1 MYQFPN
7 KSDFKR
13 TQIVIKNLMKK
24 TMIIIQNLST
34 FLKTY
39 PHNFNKNEQYIDYQQ
54 VSSNYLNY
62 QFVDNCLIFW
72 QL

>member
-1 MYQFPN
+1 
-7 KSDFKR
+7 
-13 TQIVIKNLMKK
+13 MKK

-39 PHNFNKNEQYIDYQQ
+39 PHNFIKNEQCVDLQL